1 MHPQAEELADPQ
13 PQTGLGRYDLN
24 GNRTTV
30 TTDGV
35 QSQAL
40 AVRTADNQVT
50 TTGYGYDRAGN
61 TTATPEGTLAYN
73 GAGQMTDRTG
83 PGPDSS
89 YAYAGPGQNEL
100 ITRTVA
106 GGDTT
111 KYVYGRPSKYGVPMV
126 DVMTVNGAKHYLDN
140 DPDGTPLALELPSGG
155 TGYFVLDGL
164 GSVVALVDGQ
174 GNTDAT
180 YTYDPYGTQTAS
192 TGTGALADANPY
204 RHTTGLHDP
213 TTGYVKHGTRWNDT
227 TTGRWVTTDPIT
239 RLNDPSEANPY
250 IYAGGDPINN
260 VDLSGLDWRDFLA
273 STTLSAAFAMECW
286 AIGSLLTTPIGGLAF
301 AVGCA
306 VVANSVSYAVL

>member
-1 MHPQAEELADPQ
+1 MTRAQDVA
-13 PQTGLGRYDLN
+13 
-24 GNRTTV
+24 
-30 TTDGV
+30 TD
-35 QSQAL
+35 
-40 AVRTADNQVT
+40 T
-50 TTGYGYDRAGN
+50 
-61 TTATPEGTLAYN
+61 
-73 GAGQMTDRTG
+73 
-83 PGPDSS
+83 S

-111 KYVYGRPSKYGVPMV
+111 KYVYGRPSKYGVPMI

-213 TTGYVKHGTRWNDT
+213 TTGLVKHGTRWNDT
-227 TTGRWVTTDPIT
+227 TTGRWTTVDPIT
-239 RLNDPSEANPY
+239 RLTDPNQASWNPFDYQGVRCAMDLIGMTGAAIGTATSAAATPFIGVSALLVGLGIASFAYAANDARVNCAP
-250 IYAGGDPINN
+250 YAG
-260 VDLSGLDWRDFLA
+260 
-273 STTLSAAFAMECW
+273 
-286 AIGSLLTTPIGGLAF
+286 
-301 AVGCA
+301 
-306 VVANSVSYAVL
+306 SY